1 MKSFAY
7 AARPLMEDFF
17 STLVFVVLNALHVDV
32 RITVACAAAVG
43 VVQVLWRLARRQ
55 PVAALQ
61 WMSLG
66 LVLVF
71 GAASYFTHDARF
83 VMVKPSII
91 YVVIG
96 GAMLQ
101 RGWMLRYMPPVAAG
115 HGDALMTAFGYVW
128 AVLMFATAIANA
140 VVAVAYTASWTA
152 FIAIFPLASKVAL
165 FLIQYAVVRTAV
177 RKGIR
182 SQMAVAA

>member
-1 MKSFAY
+1 MKNFAY

-32 RITVACAAAVG
+32 RIAVACAAAIG
-43 VVQVLWRLARRQ
+43 VAQVAWRLVRRQ

-71 GAASYFTHDARF
+71 GAASYFTHDPRF

-91 YVVIG
+91 YVVVG

-101 RGWMLRYMPPVAAG
+101 KGWMLRYMPPIARG
-115 HGDALMTAFGYVW
+115 HGDRLMTAFGYVW
-128 AVLMFATAIANA
+128 AGLMFVSAIANA
-140 VVAVAYTASWTA
+140 VVAVAYTAHWTA
-152 FIAIFPLASKVAL
+152 FIAIFPLASKVVL
-165 FLIQYAVVRTAV
+165 FLIQYVVVRMAVVRSV
-177 RKGIR
+177 RA
-182 SQMAVAA
+182 QMAAA

>member
-32 RITVACAAAVG
+32 RIAVACAAGIG
-43 VVQVLWRLARRQ
+43 VAQLAWRLMLRL

-71 GAASYFTHDARF
+71 GAASFFTHDPRF

-96 GAMLQ
+96 CAMLQ
-101 RGWMLRYMPPVAAG
+101 KGWMLRYMPPVAAG
-115 HGDALMTAFGYVW
+115 HGDAMMTAFGYVW
-128 AVLMFATAIANA
+128 AGLMFVSAIANA
-140 VVAVAYTASWTA
+140 VVAIAYTAHWTA
-152 FIAIFPLASKVAL
+152 FVATFPLASKVAL
-165 FLIQYAVVRTAV
+165 FLIQYAVVRMEV
-177 RKGIR
+177 RKRIR
-182 SQMAVAA
+182 SQMAMA

>member
-1 MKSFAY
+1 MKNFAY

-17 STLVFVVLNALHVDV
+17 STLIFVVLNALHVDV
-32 RITVACAAAVG
+32 RIAVACAAGVG
-43 VVQVLWRLARRQ
+43 VAQVAWRLVRRL

-71 GAASYFTHDARF
+71 GAASYFTHDPRF

-96 GAMLQ
+96 SAMLQ
-101 RGWMLRYMPPVAAG
+101 KGWMLRYMPPAAAG
-115 HGDALMTAFGYVW
+115 HGEDLMTAFGYVW
-128 AVLMFATAIANA
+128 AALMFTSAIANA
-140 VVAVAYTASWTA
+140 VIAVAYTAYWTA
-152 FIAIFPLASKVAL
+152 FVAIFPLASKVAL
-165 FLIQYAVVRTAV
+165 FLIQYAVVRTV
-177 RKGIR
+177 IGRRIR
-182 SQMAVAA
+182 AQVAMA